1 MYVYIYIVYIVSLC
15 VDQCQTPVPYL
26 GHRLLQADHDGAQ
39 LFEGQHA
46 LVLRVRRRLD
56 VLDLAPRRVLLLGL
70 VVEAREPALGGLARL
85 ERAFLGDFLQ
95 FRLRELL
102 GRLFGLRQLRFAQAH
117 KTDELLDA
125 HAARTILVEPPPEA
139 LDLGRR

>member
-1 MYVYIYIVYIVSLC
+1 M
-15 VDQCQTPVPYL
+15 
-26 GHRLLQADHDGAQ
+26 
-39 LFEGQHA
+39 
-46 LVLRVRRRLD
+46 LRVRRRLD
-56 VLDLAPRRVLLLGL
+56 VLDDAPRRVLLLGL
-70 VVEAREPALGGLARL
+70 IIKTREPALGGLARR
-85 ERAFLGDFLQ
+85 ERALLRLFLQ

-102 GRLFGLRQLRFAQAH
+102 GRLFGLRQLRLAQAH